1 MISKY
6 ERHSFSPHAK
16 LALEVTQDMA
26 EVNVEQLQLKQ
37 KRSFKNHSLKLVLNQ
52 WKS

>member
-1 MISKY
+1 MYKMISKY

-26 EVNVEQLQLKQ
+26 EVNVE
-37 KRSFKNHSLKLVLNQ
+37 
-52 WKS
+52 